1 MNFLNR
7 VRRKLFKGLFRGFEN
22 EIDYIKLQEIVRE
35 NNNVFLIDVRT
46 EDEFLD
52 KHLKNAINIPLQN
65 IDKNIE
71 KIVKNKNDIIIV
83 YCKYGSRGEKA
94 SNKLIKMGYNTV
106 YNLKGGIM
114 GI

>member
-7 VRRKLFKGLFRGFEN
+7 VKRNLFKGLFRGFEN
-22 EIDYIKLQEIVRE
+22 EIDYNKLQEIINE
-35 NNNVFLIDVRT
+35 NDNVYLIDVRT

-65 IDKNIE
+65 IEKNIE

-83 YCKYGSRGEKA
+83 YCKYGGRGQKA
-94 SNKLIKMGYNTV
+94 VNKLIKMGYNNV

>member
-1 MNFLNR
+1 MNLL
-7 VRRKLFKGLFRGFEN
+7 RKIKNIFCDGCFRKIEN
-22 EIDYIKLQEIVRE
+22 DISYEKLQQIINQ
-35 NNNVFLIDVRT
+35 NNNVYLIDVRT
-46 EDEFLD
+46 KDEFLD

-65 IDKNIE
+65 IEKNIE
-71 KIVKNKNDIIIV
+71 NIVKNKDDIIIV

-94 SNKLIKMGYNTV
+94 LNKLAKMGYKNI